1 MQTRE
6 NEKQEYLERKQERG
20 EDTKEYYADKE
31 ELWLQL

>member
-6 NEKQEYLERKQERG
+6 NEKQEYLERKQESG